1 MNLTAHRIAAT
12 LALTTAL
19 CAPSVVSAQQ
29 PNDDNPDPN
38 ITVQDRPRPDYDPL
52 GIRAGS
58 FLIFPS
64 VSLSGTYNDN
74 VFATKD
80 DTESDFGA
88 ILSPQVDVNSNWS
101 RHALNFAAGATGAAW
116 ADYQQNN
123 YLDAFASTTGRL
135 DIQRS
140 DIVSGTLK
148 ISRLHDS
155 RDNPDSNEG
164 GTDIDN
170 EGNLTRYYEG
180 VADTQYRH
188 NFNRIY
194 TVIGGGVERLK
205 FIDNGQS
212 STESRR
218 DRTEYGART
227 RVGYQ
232 ISPRLG
238 TFVQG
243 NYNYRDYD
251 TDDEGQDRTSWGY
264 RASVG
269 TTVDITGLVFG
280 EMSIGYTERDY
291 DSSEFKD
298 SSGVGADGSLT
309 WNVTPLTSIILNA
322 SSGILETTVEVDG
335 EPASGNLQ
343 NTVGIDVTHELLR
356 NVLLNANAGYIRD
369 DFEGVSRTDNI
380 FNAGVGASYLVNRN
394 LSLNATYEF
403 TTRNSDAGGDEYT
416 GNIVLV
422 GFTVKY

>member
-1 MNLTAHRIAAT
+1 M
-12 LALTTAL
+12 
-19 CAPSVVSAQQ
+19 
-29 PNDDNPDPN
+29 
-38 ITVQDRPRPDYDPL
+38 
-52 GIRAGS
+52 
-58 FLIFPS
+58 
-64 VSLSGTYNDN
+64 SLSGTYNDN
-74 VFATKD
+74 VFATKN
-80 DTESDFGA
+80 DTDSDFGA
-88 ILSPQVDVNSNWS
+88 ILSPQVNVNSNWS
-101 RHALNFAAGATGAAW
+101 RHALNFAAGATGVAW
-116 ADYQQNN
+116 ADHDQNN

-148 ISRLHDS
+148 FSRLHDG
-155 RDNPDSNEG
+155 RDNPDSNQG
-164 GTDIDN
+164 NANTDN
-170 EGNLTRYYEG
+170 EGNLVRYYQG
-180 VADTQYRH
+180 LADTQYRH

-194 TVIGGGVERLK
+194 TVVGGGVERLK
-205 FIDNGQS
+205 YIDNGQNS
-212 STESRR
+212 DESRR

-243 NYNYRDYD
+243 NYSYRDYD
-251 TDDEGQDRTSWGY
+251 TNDEGQDRTSWGY

-269 TTVDITGLVFG
+269 TTVDITGLIFG
-280 EMSIGYTERDY
+280 EMSIGYSERNY
-291 DSSEFKD
+291 DSSQFKD

-356 NVLLNANAGYIRD
+356 NVLLNANAGYIRAD
-369 DFEGVSRTDNI
+369 YEGVSRTDNI
-380 FNAGVGASYLVNRN
+380 FNAGLGASYLVNRN

-416 GNIVLV
+416 ANVALV